1 MAVRRNSKQ
10 MPCCGR
16 SVQLFVF
23 IRVQSFGDRLSCEN
37 GACRDLLRMD
47 SSMKR
52 THPAAFRKASLPL
65 RDTSSVARAEV

>member
-1 MAVRRNSKQ
+1 MAVRRDSKQ

-23 IRVQSFGDRLSCEN
+23 IRVQCFGDRFNCEN
-37 GACRDLLRMD
+37 GACRDLLRMVP
-47 SSMKR
+47 SMKL

-65 RDTSSVARAEV
+65 RDTSSVVRAEV